1 MLGDPG
7 LFSVWEKE
15 ELMWVLEVASG
26 GSLFSGHPCA
36 SCVLWSSEPR
46 TGKSLNQ
53 SHQPASRNV
62 SVD

>member
-26 GSLFSGHPCA
+26 GNLFSGHPCA
-36 SCVLWSSEPR
+36 SCVL
-46 TGKSLNQ
+46 
-53 SHQPASRNV
+53 
-62 SVD
+62 